1 MILKNI
7 SWAEI
12 QIDYKGWKL
21 TIGSNALVSLPE
33 DKANELLR
41 LYENKFQ
48 EVNDISNAVS
58 DLDDY
63 QKKLTAWDNI
73 AIDDNDEISATD
85 TTYTNGE
92 GISISEENE
101 ISCTLEASDFDIS
114 DLADEDNILAWKQPV
129 PTSWEWAPE
138 TTPTAVGLFYL
149 DTTNSKMYLSF
160 WTSAAT
166 DWKEIAIVS
175 E

>member
-1 MILKNI
+1 MIIKNI
-7 SWAEI
+7 SWAEVS
-12 QIDYKGWKL
+12 IDYKGWKI

-41 LYENKFQ
+41 MYENMFS
-48 EVNDISNAVS
+48 EVNDISNAVA
-58 DLDDY
+58 DLSDY
-63 QKKLTAWDNI
+63 QKKLTEWDNI
-73 AIDDNDEISATD
+73 SIDDDTISATN
-85 TTYTNGE
+85 TTYTE
-92 GISISEENE
+92 WDWIDISEENE
-101 ISCTLEASDFDIS
+101 ISCTLEASDFDIK
-114 DLADEDNILAWKQPV
+114 DLADETNVLAWKQPV

-138 TTPTAVGLFYL
+138 TTPSAVGLFYL

>member
-12 QIDYKGWKL
+12 QIDYKGWKI

-63 QKKLTAWDNI
+63 QKKLTEWDW
-73 AIDDNDEISATD
+73 ID
-85 TTYTNGE
+85 
-92 GISISEENE
+92 ISEDNE
-101 ISCTLEASDFDIS
+101 ISCTLEADDFDIK
-114 DLADEDNILAWKQPV
+114 DLADSTEILAWKQPV
-129 PTSWEWAPE
+129 ATSGEWAPSE
-138 TTPTAVGLFYL
+138 APASVGLFYL
-149 DTTNSKMYLSF
+149 DTTNSKMYMSF
-160 WTSAAT
+160 GTSAST
-166 DWKEIAIVS
+166 DWKEISIVS

>member
-63 QKKLTAWDNI
+63 QKKLTDWDWI
-73 AIDDNDEISATD
+73 AI
-85 TTYTNGE
+85 
-92 GISISEENE
+92 SEDNE
-101 ISCTLEASDFDIS
+101 ISCTLEADDFDIK
-114 DLADEDNILAWKQPV
+114 DLEDSTEILAWKQPV

-138 TTPTAVGLFYL
+138 TTPSAVGLFYL

>member
-1 MILKNI
+1 MIIKNI
-7 SWAEI
+7 SWAEVS
-12 QIDYKGWKL
+12 IDYKGWKI

-41 LYENKFQ
+41 MYENMFS

-63 QKKLTAWDNI
+63 QKKLTQWDWI
-73 AIDDNDEISATD
+73 AISEDD
-85 TTYTNGE
+85 
-92 GISISEENE
+92 E
-101 ISCTLEASDFDIS
+101 ISCTLEADDFDIK
-114 DLADEDNILAWKQPV
+114 DLADSTEILAWKQPV
-129 PTSWEWAPE
+129 ATSWEWAPE
-138 TTPTAVGLFYL
+138 STPTAIGLFYL
-149 DTTNSKMYLSF
+149 DTTNSKMYMSF
-160 WTSAAT
+160 GTSAST

>member
-1 MILKNI
+1 MIIKNI
-7 SWAEI
+7 SWAEVS
-12 QIDYKGWKL
+12 IDYKGWKI

-41 LYENKFQ
+41 MYENMFS

-63 QKKLTAWDNI
+63 QKKLTQWDW
-73 AIDDNDEISATD
+73 ID
-85 TTYTNGE
+85 
-92 GISISEENE
+92 ISEDNE
-101 ISCTLEASDFDIS
+101 ISCTLEADDFDIK
-114 DLADEDNILAWKQPV
+114 DLADSTEILAWKQPV
-129 PTSWEWAPE
+129 ATSWEWAPE
-138 TTPTAVGLFYL
+138 STPTAIGLFYL
-149 DTTNSKMYLSF
+149 DTTNSKMYMSF
-160 WTSAAT
+160 GTSAST